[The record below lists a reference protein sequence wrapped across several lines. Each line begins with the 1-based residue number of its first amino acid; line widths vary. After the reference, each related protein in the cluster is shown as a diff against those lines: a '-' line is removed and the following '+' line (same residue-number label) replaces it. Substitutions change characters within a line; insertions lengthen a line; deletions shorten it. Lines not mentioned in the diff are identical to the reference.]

1 MDTLKYPTPQALMED
16 TCNAIREKDGTSE
29 KIDHQDVPDRIR
41 AIPSGGSDIDLSG
54 ITAQRGDVSERV
66 QFMDSSGKLDY
77 GSMPEIADDTVIL
90 DGDTPEHGIPGGHH
104 TGGGKVKIV
113 PDLSNIFTPT
123 KEQQEFSP
131 ADGTVFT
138 KIILDPIPDIYVDKT
153 GADASTSEVLEGA
166 KFIGASGTVEEGG
179 IHKVTGAL
187 TPITTNGT
195 KTFMRGKYYDNTVS
209 VKVDVPQNIV
219 SGENST
225 GTTATAEDIRNR
237 KTARSGGAFVTGT
250 MPDVD
255 APSIAITK
263 YISTYGGTRKLMVS
277 ASSAATESGYLER
290 GKTANTSLDIPVYSE
305 YNGDSLA
312 ITPGRSAQ
320 YFSTAGKYVEANL
333 KVEAV
338 PVYTGPYE
346 ITPGDRQ
353 ELPTSGLL
361 MTEDLVV
368 KAIDKSGQPV
378 VLIKNVDCSTGKT
391 EQLNI
396 TKVPSEWKSI
406 YSVIVSRQT
415 TYPYSDNMQIKV
427 VNDMYWEDS
436 DEDGDS
442 EYFSMTALQGGE
454 QDSSSCLRYAT
465 GYHDLEE
472 RNQIV
477 YTRTGTTIQI
487 NTIEAW
493 FYGVYRVI
501 VIGIH

>member
-41 AIPSGGSDIDLSG
+41 AIPSVGSDIDLSG

-90 DGDTPEHGIPGGHH
+90 DGNTPEHGIPGGHH

-166 KFIGASGTVEEGG
+166 KFIGASGMVEEGEIPRVSG
-179 IHKVTGAL
+179 VL

-195 KTFMRGKYYDNTVS
+195 KYFMRGKYYDDTVS
-209 VKVDVPQNIV
+209 VKVDVPQEIV
-219 SGENST
+219 RIEGEDST
-225 GTTATAEDIRNR
+225 GTSAVAADIRKG
-237 KTARSGGAFVTGT
+237 KTARSQGSLVTGT

-263 YISTYGGTRKLMVS
+263 NISTTGGTRTLLVS
-277 ASSAATESGYLER
+277 ASSAATESGYLAR
-290 GKTANTSLDIPVYSE
+290 GETANTSLDIPVYSE
-305 YNGDSLA
+305 YNGDSVA
-312 ITPGRSAQ
+312 VTPGETAQ

-338 PVYTGPYE
+338 PVYTGSYE

-353 ELPTSGLL
+353 ELPTSGML
-361 MTEDLVV
+361 MTENLVV
-368 KAIDKSGQPV
+368 KAVESNGKEYYLVSGTVSVGETRIIEIP
-378 VLIKNVDCSTGKT
+378 LGK
-391 EQLNI
+391 I
-396 TKVPSEWKSI
+396 TNPTFVSI
-406 YSVIVSRQT
+406 YKDDNSVSDDDTFILCSIHIDYTDSLVGKAHLVFCTNRGDYIISDT
-415 TYPYSDNMQIKV
+415 CNAGASGGKYYIEPLSDYFYGTY
-427 VNDMYWEDS
+427 
-436 DEDGDS
+436 
-442 EYFSMTALQGGE
+442 
-454 QDSSSCLRYAT
+454 RYA
-465 GYHDLEE
+465 
-472 RNQIV
+472 I
-477 YTRTGTTIQI
+477 TGT
-487 NTIEAW
+487 
-493 FYGVYRVI
+493 
-501 VIGIH
+501 

>member
-153 GADASTSEVLEGA
+153 GANASTSEVLEGA
-166 KFIGASGTVEEGG
+166 KFIGAAGTVEEGS

-195 KTFMRGKYYDNTVS
+195 KYFMRGKYYDDTASIYVN
-209 VKVDVPQNIV
+209 VPQEIV
-219 SGENST
+219 SIEGEDSS
-225 GTTATAEDIRNR
+225 GTSAVAADIRKG
-237 KTARSGGAFVTGT
+237 KTARSQGSLVTGT

-255 APSIAITK
+255 LPDILIENE
-263 YISTYGGTRKLMVS
+263 YGYVNDVYCRIMTSKAETSG
-277 ASSAATESGYLER
+277 AGYLAA
-290 GKTANTSLDIPVYSE
+290 GKKKEATVNIPVYE
-305 YNGDSLA
+305 GSLA
-312 ITPGRSAQ
+312 ITPNDKQQ
-320 YFSTAGKYVEANL
+320 YFQTASKFCQYNL
-333 KVEAV
+333 TVQPV
-338 PVYTGPYE
+338 PVYTGSYE

-361 MTEDLVV
+361 MTENLVV
-368 KAIDKSGQPV
+368 KAVESNGKEYYLVSGTVSVGETRIIEIP
-378 VLIKNVDCSTGKT
+378 LGK
-391 EQLNI
+391 I
-396 TKVPSEWKSI
+396 TNPTFVSI
-406 YSVIVSRQT
+406 YKDDNSVSDDDTFILCSIHIDYTDSLAGKAHLVFCTNRGDYIISDT
-415 TYPYSDNMQIKV
+415 CNAAASGGKYYIEPLSDYFYGTY
-427 VNDMYWEDS
+427 
-436 DEDGDS
+436 
-442 EYFSMTALQGGE
+442 
-454 QDSSSCLRYAT
+454 RYA
-465 GYHDLEE
+465 
-472 RNQIV
+472 I
-477 YTRTGTTIQI
+477 TGT
-487 NTIEAW
+487 
-493 FYGVYRVI
+493 
-501 VIGIH
+501 